1 MDIKPTGPGGPLPP
15 VSNNDQTVKKFT
27 AAARPD
33 ANAGPNS
40 AQAFQSITAEFHK
53 ADLQDSGKVDRMLS
67 GCSGELLQS
76 ALQRTGGTVSPAGS
90 ASLTDVLKNDPVV
103 RGKLLN
109 YLERVLT

>member
-1 MDIKPTGPGGPLPP
+1 MEIKSTGPGGPPPP

-27 AAARPD
+27 PAARPE
-33 ANAGPNS
+33 AAAGAETRQPLKT
-40 AQAFQSITAEFHK
+40 ITAEFHR
-53 ADLQDSGKVDRMLS
+53 ADLQDPGKVDQMLT

-76 ALQRTGGTVSPAGS
+76 ALERTGGTVSPADS
-90 ASLTDVLKNDPVV
+90 ANLIGFLKNDPVI